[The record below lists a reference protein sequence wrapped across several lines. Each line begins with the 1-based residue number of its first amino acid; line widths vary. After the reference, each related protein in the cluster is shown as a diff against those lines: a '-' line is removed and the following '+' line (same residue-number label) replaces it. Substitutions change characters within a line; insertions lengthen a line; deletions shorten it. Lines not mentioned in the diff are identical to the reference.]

1 MRSILSLL
9 IIVIL
14 SYVALSKATD
24 CGKYKNPLTC
34 ANMEPPCF
42 WDGKVCK
49 KIYPKNCAEMT
60 MDDCE
65 NNKEKGC
72 YLEGENCILSKF
84 FQCLMIRP
92 FLENYYPFQSGSY
105 SKIFFEFLG

>member
-1 MRSILSLL
+1 MKSILSLL

-14 SYVALSKATD
+14 SFVALLNATD

-60 MDDCE
+60 IEDCE

-84 FQCLMIRP
+84 HCSSIHNEFDCTI
-92 FLENYYPFQSGSY
+92 ENCAWKDG
-105 SKIFFEFLG
+105 KCEN